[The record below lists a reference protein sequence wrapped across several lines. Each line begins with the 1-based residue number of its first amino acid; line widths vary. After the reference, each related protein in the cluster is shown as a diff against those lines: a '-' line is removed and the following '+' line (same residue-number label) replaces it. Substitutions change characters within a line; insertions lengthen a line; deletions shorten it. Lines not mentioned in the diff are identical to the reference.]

1 MHCSGYSC
9 HNSGT
14 ISAKM
19 QGIKNL
25 VRWVHLPTVRWET
38 QVGNDGLHKA
48 MMEKLELEVSPGNE
62 GDLNGEGASGR
73 QDGSVNL
80 YLTV

>member
-1 MHCSGYSC
+1 
-9 HNSGT
+9 
-14 ISAKM
+14 M